1 MLRQLVISIIAG
13 LACSFWAPR
22 ACALDPGRTMAQYM
36 SDQWGIDRGFPA
48 GSVTAITQTR
58 DGYLWIGTD
67 KGLIRFDGSVFHEFP
82 QATPTTFSI
91 GAVQQLVV
99 DGDGGLWVLLQSTK
113 VLRYYNGKF
122 ELGRE
127 EAEFGI
133 TSVSRQRDGMVLLSS
148 LAYGALEYHAGKYQ
162 SLTPTAYST
171 NPSAKQTTATSDDLS
186 SRLSWA
192 TGVATHR
199 FAEPNSA
206 VISTAET
213 PDGITWLGTRDKG
226 LFYISKGRVFPSG
239 MKLPDLKIN
248 CLLLG
253 ERESYGS
260 GRTKALH
267 IGMEPKSHWKESR
280 PHFFTARFLA

>member
-1 MLRQLVISIIAG
+1 MLRQLVISVIAG

-22 ACALDPGRTMAQYM
+22 ASALDPGRTMAQYM
-36 SDQWGIDRGFPA
+36 SDQWGIDRGFPG

-58 DGYLWIGTD
+58 DGYLWIGTN
-67 KGLIRFDGSVFHEFP
+67 KGLIRFDGFDFRVVP
-82 QATPTTFSI
+82 QATPTTLSI

-99 DGDGGLWVLLQSTK
+99 DGEGGLWILLQNTK
-113 VLRYYNGKF
+113 VLRYHDGKF

-133 TSVSRQRDGMVLLSS
+133 TSVSRQRNGTVLLSS
-148 LAYGALEYHAGKYQ
+148 LAYGALQYRAGKYQ
-162 SLTPTAYST
+162 SLTPSAYST
-171 NPSAKQTTATSDDLS
+171 SSTANQTTATSDNLS

-213 PDGITWLGTRDKG
+213 ADGTVWLGTRDKG
-226 LFYISKGRVFPSG
+226 LFYMREGRVYPSG
-239 MKLPDLKIN
+239 MKLPDDKNQLPARRREGRVVDRDGQRY
-248 CLLLG
+248 CAV
-253 ERESYGS
+253 ERKRDHC
-260 GRTKALH
+260 GRSSTLSSA
-267 IGMEPKSHWKESR
+267 EPDS
-280 PHFFTARFLA
+280 